1 VRHHDAAFESGD
13 TSPHS
18 TMWPHA
24 PLHRLNDAGV
34 YMVTAGTYRK
44 QTYLYTPARLDL
56 VMRRLFDCLAEA
68 GWELHAWALLSNHY
82 HFVAR
87 SVGDPAA
94 LHRIVSKLHMTAAK
108 ALNQEDGTPGRRV
121 WFQYWDTHLTF
132 ERSYLVRLRYVNQN
146 PVHHGIT
153 QDATTYPWCSAAW
166 FEANATPAFVKTVN
180 SFKIDQV
187 RVPDEF

>member
-1 VRHHDAAFESGD
+1 MRHRDAAFESGD
-13 TSPHS
+13 MSPHA

-24 PLHRLNDAGV
+24 PVHYLAGAGV

-44 QTYLYTPARLDL
+44 QPYLNTPTRLDL
-56 VMRRLFDCLAEA
+56 VMRALFACLAEG
-68 GWELHAWALLSNHY
+68 GWELYAWAVLSNHY

-87 SVGDPAA
+87 SPGDAA
-94 LHRIVSKLHMTAAK
+94 TLPRILGKLHMTTAK
-108 ALNQEDGTPGRRV
+108 VLNQRDRTPGRRV

-132 ERSYLVRLRYVNQN
+132 ERSYLARLRYVNQN

-153 QDATTYPWCSAAW
+153 HNATTYPWCSAAW
-166 FEANATPAFVKTVN
+166 FEANARPAFVKTVSN
-180 SFKIDQV
+180 FKADLV